1 MRSTISSRESSPS
14 RPNLS
19 AAARGSQL
27 LNSTTLSQQAS
38 EGLLSPRFNRPSPTT
53 PQWPNSP
60 RLGAGQKTSQRSPA
74 LSPRKTTEQVAPP
87 TLAPSA
93 LQLRVETVS
102 KNINSDD
109 TDLEL
114 PPPGMRTPRAN
125 SSPALETVVES
136 SLPSTPAI
144 GTSRVLAQKV
154 AAVEAT
160 RNQENPQ
167 GRILEAT
174 DGETTGG
181 ESTTPT
187 VPRSRVSTFGSNAES
202 ESESGF
208 ASEDRFGYNNPSRDA
223 SSAGPSRV
231 FTRRPT
237 LVNTL
242 QINPDTSRNMTVETE
257 TVTSMIQLG
266 GGPGSVNPS
275 IRPKKSSDTI
285 RAPRKEKKKRPTTIA
300 NPNPSTKAEFFG
312 ARVAAAV
319 HEANSSDSEETFVYE
334 SNPPDQRPTAK
345 FHSRTPSTSS
355 IHGTIHGGPDPRV
368 RNFSVDQP
376 GPSVTRNKMHKFG
389 GKSDTASLYGG
400 DDNNGNGNGYGTV
413 GGPAGSSRNEYG
425 GTRNDATSR
434 NSNHGHRSILPDDSP
449 FAAEPRTSPQALRN
463 PGMSHIGSKSL
474 TGQST
479 RTHIRSGRNGMNGGG
494 VYGDGAGSKRNSRT
508 FERERRYGTAEE
520 GDDERV
526 PLLHPAPRH
535 ERDRN
540 TRNRHRRPMS
550 ASLRQLEHN
559 ELRHRGWI
567 GRCAGCIIAV
577 VTIILV
583 ITGTVGFMFA
593 TSKPLE
599 DVKVLNMTDVL
610 VSQQEIMLDLVVQAM
625 NPNMIAVT
633 VQSMDVN
640 LFAKSTWVKD
650 DKDKSPSDEDPGEG
664 DGKPKK
670 PTTDTPAQTEQFPL
684 LDSIDNEISRPR
696 APPSGST
703 KHQEIAALA
712 GLGDWLPRGGRKGV
726 DEGTDPDPNLPDQE
740 DKQTMLLGRIMAFD
754 SALNFDAS
762 PLQHYPSISK
772 GSMRL
777 GKPWNKTEKGAIERW
792 ERVVSHPFELIMRG
806 VLKYQ
811 TPLSGRWRTA
821 SIGAS
826 VMVNPADD
834 NLKVPIELPV
844 DE

>member
-1 MRSTISSRESSPS
+1 MSAPQRTTQSHRRKTVRSTISSRESSPS

-38 EGLLSPRFNRPSPTT
+38 EGLLSPRFNRPSSTT

-87 TLAPSA
+87 TLAASA

-223 SSAGPSRV
+223 SSTGPSRV

-242 QINPDTSRNMTVETE
+242 QMNPDTSRNMTVETE

-319 HEANSSDSEETFVYE
+319 HEANSSDSDETFVYE

-355 IHGTIHGGPDPRV
+355 VHGTIHGGPDPRV

-376 GPSVTRNKMHKFG
+376 GPSVIRNKMHKFG

-413 GGPAGSSRNEYG
+413 GGPAGSSRNDYG
-425 GTRNDATSR
+425 GSRNDTTSR

-494 VYGDGAGSKRNSRT
+494 CMGMEQDQRGTVELSREIGVMGLQKRETMS
-508 FERERRYGTAEE
+508 E
-520 GDDERV
+520 
-526 PLLHPAPRH
+526 
-535 ERDRN
+535 
-540 TRNRHRRPMS
+540 HRRPMS

-559 ELRHRGWI
+559 ELRRRGWI

-640 LFAKSTWVKD
+640 LFAKSAWVRD

-684 LDSIDNEISRPR
+684 LDSTENEIPRPR

-703 KHQEIAALA
+703 KHLQERAALA
-712 GLGDWLPRGGRKGV
+712 GLGDWFPGGGRKGV
-726 DEGTDPDPNLPDQE
+726 DEGTDPDPHVPDKE

-806 VLKYQ
+806 VLRYQ

-826 VMVNPADD
+826 VKVNPADD
-834 NLKVPIELPV
+834 NLEVPIELPV